1 MVLLILGLA
10 LFLGMHAFTMLREPR
25 AALIGRM
32 GEGGYKGLYT
42 LVSLA
47 GLALIVLG
55 YGAYRASGYIPVW
68 SPPFWLGHLL
78 LILTLPIFVLL
89 AASKS
94 GGMIE
99 ATVKHPMLLAVKIWA
114 FSHLIAN
121 GDLGSIL
128 LFGGFLAWAV
138 MARISLKRRAGVA
151 APPKPAGFTQRDWIA
166 LGLGLVLWFV
176 FARWL
181 HTWLIG
187 VSAWPGR

>member
-1 MVLLILGLA
+1 MVLLILGLV
-10 LFLGMHAFTMLREPR
+10 LFLGMHAFTMAREPR

-47 GLALIVLG
+47 GLALIVFG
-55 YGAYRASGYIPVW
+55 YGAYRAAGYVPVW
-68 SPPFWLGHLL
+68 NPPFWLGHLL

-138 MARISLKRRAGVA
+138 MARISLKRRAGVTMPA
-151 APPKPAGFTQRDWIA
+151 RPAGFTQRDWIA
-166 LGLGLVLWFV
+166 LGAGLVLWFV

-181 HTWLIG
+181 HAWLIG

>member
-1 MVLLILGLA
+1 MVLLILGLV
-10 LFLGMHAFTMLREPR
+10 LFLGMHAFTMAREPR
-25 AALIGRM
+25 AALIGKI
-32 GEGGYKGLYT
+32 GEGRYKGLYAV
-42 LVSLA
+42 VSTA
-47 GLALIVLG
+47 GLLLIVAG
-55 YGAYRASGYIPVW
+55 YGAYRASGYIQVW
-68 SPPFWLGHLL
+68 SPPVWFGHLL
-78 LILTLPIFVLL
+78 LILNLPIFVLL
-89 AASKS
+89 AASRS

-114 FSHLIAN
+114 SSHLLAN

-138 MARISLKRRAGVA
+138 MARISLKHRAGVSVPA
-151 APPKPAGFTQRDWIA
+151 KPAGFTQRDWIA
-166 LGLGLVLWFV
+166 LGAGLVLWFV